1 MGAGREVLGGDVR
14 RGGDGLCRDAFAA
27 AARRVRSTPR
37 GGGVADPRSAGGRRV
52 VVGRRLDPVTGK
64 IYHTTFSPAE
74 SDEVSARLTQ
84 QVEDSFKSA
93 VETGVA
99 AHAEMIGTRLNAQL
113 EERLNLARETVASLG
128 VLKGEM
134 KSIGKSLAADN
145 VEADL
150 SATKLPRHSIL
161 EGM

>member
-1 MGAGREVLGGDVR
+1 
-14 RGGDGLCRDAFAA
+14 
-27 AARRVRSTPR
+27 
-37 GGGVADPRSAGGRRV
+37 
-52 VVGRRLDPVTGK
+52 
-64 IYHTTFSPAE
+64 
-74 SDEVSARLTQ
+74 
-84 QVEDSFKSA
+84 
-93 VETGVA
+93 
-99 AHAEMIGTRLNAQL
+99 MIGTRLNAQL
-113 EERLNLARETVASLG
+113 EERLNLARETVACLG